1 MKSNSRVAIVTGSSK
16 GIGFSIAETLAHKN
30 VKILLISR
38 KKKNLISA
46 CKKLKKTGAEVQF
59 LVGDLKSEKT
69 PKKAINICI
78 KKWGRVDILINNTGG
93 PPPGTILNLKKNDW
107 ENAIQNNLKSVVRFT
122 TEILPIM
129 KKQKWGRIVT
139 INSTRVKEP
148 SPNMILSATSR
159 GGLLAFNK
167 AIAIEFAK
175 YNITSNIISPGAVS
189 SERFINLIKVAA
201 KNEKKTIKKKI
212 SEIKKLIPANRIAD
226 PIEIA
231 NTASFLVSEK
241 ASYITGINLSVDGG
255 FTKSY

>member
-1 MKSNSRVAIVTGSSK
+1 
-16 GIGFSIAETLAHKN
+16 
-30 VKILLISR
+30 
-38 KKKNLISA
+38 
-46 CKKLKKTGAEVQF
+46 
-59 LVGDLKSEKT
+59 
-69 PKKAINICI
+69 
-78 KKWGRVDILINNTGG
+78 
-93 PPPGTILNLKKNDW
+93 
-107 ENAIQNNLKSVVRFT
+107 
-122 TEILPIM
+122 M

-139 INSTRVKEP
+139 INSTIVKEP